1 MKSKLA
7 FMIILLFVTTLL
19 FAEKMLDLTIRSG
32 QGGFSDIRSPIGV
45 LGGGELTLDIKLRQL
60 PLAFSFSGEY
70 YTNSADPTHD
80 YEIAGSSTYSLL
92 YMNKLFS
99 WERVNVFAGAG
110 PGYMEVPIEDALPAK
125 IYENAWYL
133 NVEAGINIRVLWKF
147 GLYGVYKYMYAYKE
161 GGSTLIDFNEHIVLL
176 GLTFNFSI

>member
-1 MKSKLA
+1 MKNKLV
-7 FMIILLFVTTLL
+7 FILILLFTVTSL

-45 LGGGELTLDIKLRQL
+45 LGGGELTLDIKLRHL

-70 YTNSADPTHD
+70 YTNSADPTHN
-80 YEIAGSSTYSLL
+80 YEIASSATYSLL
-92 YMNKLFS
+92 FMDKLFG

>member
-1 MKSKLA
+1 MKNKFVFIL
-7 FMIILLFVTTLL
+7 ILLFTATAL
-19 FAEKMLDLTIRSG
+19 FSEKMFDLTIRSG
-32 QGGFSDIRSPIGV
+32 QGGFSDNRSPIGV

-80 YEIAGSSTYSLL
+80 YEIAGASTYSLL
-92 YMNKLFS
+92 YMNKLFN
-99 WERVNVFAGAG
+99 WERVNIFAGGG
-110 PGYMEVPIEDALPAK
+110 PGYMEVPIEDAFPAR
-125 IYENAWYL
+125 IYKSAWYL

-147 GLYGVYKYMYAYKE
+147 GLYGVYKYIYAYKE

-176 GLTFNFSI
+176 GLTFNFEL